1 MAEGAPKH
9 MRRPSADTEDS
20 GTPSK
25 SVTGVETDAPDVGA
39 GISAFL
45 YDADGDDHGVPLDR
59 ALVDRLA
66 DSDLLWV
73 DVDSSQ
79 EEALAGV
86 IELLPVELESASVA
100 ATNRPFIHDFGES
113 FVLGVLPSPT
123 ITTEPESEALICAVG
138 HNWLVT
144 VHDGEVTSLAG
155 FADHLRGD
163 SALGRLDGPSFLA
176 HLLEWI
182 VNGYLDHL
190 DDLHATID
198 DLEERILRDR
208 ADNEIV
214 ARLIELRH
222 DIGWLRRRLAPHRQ
236 IFATLAHPSF
246 DVISGSSSA
255 REFAIL
261 ADRLEMAVQAVD
273 NTREMVVG
281 AFDVFMTQTAQ
292 RTNNVMRIL
301 TIVSVTLLPAT
312 LIAGILGVNM
322 LPKYLLHPW
331 VLWVGIGLMVVIAGL
346 VLVTMRLP
354 RRWL

>member
-1 MAEGAPKH
+1 MAGRAPKH
-9 MRRPSADTEDS
+9 TRRPSVQDA
-20 GTPSK
+20 GLPSK
-25 SVTGVETDAPDVGA
+25 GVADGQKDAPDVGS
-39 GISAFL
+39 GLSAFL
-45 YDADGDDHGVPLDR
+45 YDADGDDHEVTLDE
-59 ALVDRLA
+59 ALVDGLA

-73 DVDSSQ
+73 DVDSSRK
-79 EEALAGV
+79 ESVAGV
-86 IELLPVELESASVA
+86 AELLPVDFESLSVA
-100 ATNRPFIHDFGES
+100 ATSRPFIHDFGES
-113 FVLGVLPSPT
+113 FVLGVLPFPPSMAK
-123 ITTEPESEALICAVG
+123 PESEALICAVG

-144 VHDGEVTSLAG
+144 VHDGEVGSLSE

-163 SALGRLDGPSFLA
+163 SVLGRLDAPSFLA
-176 HLLEWI
+176 RLLEWV

-190 DDLHATID
+190 DDLHAAID
-198 DLEERILRDR
+198 RLEESILRDR

-214 ARLIELRH
+214 ARLIEVRHEIGRLRH
-222 DIGWLRRRLAPHRQ
+222 RLAPHRQ
-236 IFATLAHPSF
+236 VFATLAHPSF

-261 ADRLEMAVQAVD
+261 TDRLEMAVHAFD

-292 RTNNVMRIL
+292 RTNNVMRVL
-301 TIVSVTLLPAT
+301 TIVALTLLPAT

-331 VLWVGIGLMVVIAGL
+331 ALWAGIGLMVAIATV
-346 VLVTMRLP
+346 VLLTMRLL

>member
-1 MAEGAPKH
+1 M
-9 MRRPSADTEDS
+9 
-20 GTPSK
+20 
-25 SVTGVETDAPDVGA
+25 
-39 GISAFL
+39 
-45 YDADGDDHGVPLDR
+45 
-59 ALVDRLA
+59 
-66 DSDLLWV
+66 

-86 IELLPVELESASVA
+86 TELLPVELESASVA

-123 ITTEPESEALICAVG
+123 LTTEPESEALICAVG

-144 VHDGEVTSLAG
+144 VHDGEVASLAG

-163 SALGRLDGPSFLA
+163 SALGRLDDPSFLA
-176 HLLEWI
+176 HLLDWM
-182 VNGYLDHL
+182 VNVYLDHP

-222 DIGWLRRRLAPHRQ
+222 DIGWIRRRLAPHRQ

-246 DVISGSSSA
+246 DVISVSSSA

-261 ADRLEMAVQAVD
+261 ADRLEMAV
-273 NTREMVVG
+273 
-281 AFDVFMTQTAQ
+281 
-292 RTNNVMRIL
+292 
-301 TIVSVTLLPAT
+301 
-312 LIAGILGVNM
+312 
-322 LPKYLLHPW
+322 
-331 VLWVGIGLMVVIAGL
+331 
-346 VLVTMRLP
+346 
-354 RRWL
+354 